1 MSKAELAPHP
11 KEQEKPQEACGI
23 TAIFSKKGLPIA
35 EKLADMQERLQHR
48 GQDSAG
54 LSTWDGRGTVR
65 THRALG
71 HVTEV
76 FPPGFDFKSVGLSG
90 DRGIGHNRY
99 GTSGE
104 AAKDD
109 VSGAQPMIAEW
120 NGRMVA
126 IAYNGNL
133 PESEREKLK
142 RRIPPDLNGGPDFDT
157 ADIARAIV
165 SAPGY
170 RWEEKIKNGLD
181 GVLLAY
187 ALTILTDTGEVFGLR
202 GPTGHWPLWVG
213 ENDSLVVF
221 ASETRVDKNLNL
233 RWREVMPGEL
243 VRATVFGVES
253 TRVSSPKRLSRCSLH
268 DMYGAKP
275 DSIMTYRGGEPIT
288 YGNFREHAGR
298 ILAREHPIDADLY
311 LGIPNTGLPI
321 ADGYTKEL
329 GKVATPGI
337 VIKRSDLRAFIGKND
352 EEIRDIVNR
361 NLAIKAENLERL
373 KGERVVTLDD
383 SLIRGRSAG
392 GDSLNGE
399 EEEHPI
405 KRAKGYNC
413 FLREAGATAV
423 HNLFVLPS
431 FVKGCD
437 MGYYIR
443 KDQLVALVRRD
454 DGTYEVLNEEAIAT
468 RIGADSVRFLSPKG
482 LQETYKWAFG
492 KENIACMHCMGAP
505 HPLDLIAGEDNGSVR
520 TPISI
525 YPSSRT

>member
-1 MSKAELAPHP
+1 MSKAELVPNSQ
-11 KEQEKPQEACGI
+11 EQEKPQEACGI

-35 EKLADMQERLQHR
+35 KGLAGIQEKLQHR

-54 LSTWDGRGTVR
+54 LATWDGLQEMIRI
-65 THRALG
+65 HRALG

-76 FPPGFDFKSVGLSG
+76 FPPGFDFMLAGLSG

-104 AAKDD
+104 KEKDD
-109 VSGAQPMIAEW
+109 VSGAQPMVAEW

-142 RRIPPDLNGGPDFDT
+142 RRIPSGLNDGPDFDT

-170 RWEEKIKNGLD
+170 SWEEKIRNGLD

-213 ENDSLVVF
+213 ENDDLIVF

-233 RWREVMPGEL
+233 KWREVIPGEL
-243 VRATVFGVES
+243 VKATVFGVES
-253 TRVSSPKRLSRCSLH
+253 TRMFPPKRLFRCSLH

-275 DSIMTYRGGEPIT
+275 DSIMTFRDGEPIT
-288 YGNFREHAGR
+288 YGDFREHAGR
-298 ILAREHPIDADLY
+298 ILAREHPVDADLY

-321 ADGYTKEL
+321 ADGYARAL
-329 GKVATPGI
+329 GKEATPDI
-337 VIKRSDLRAFIGKND
+337 IIKRSDLRAFIGRTP
-352 EEIRDIVNR
+352 EEISAILNW
-361 NLAIKAENLERL
+361 NLAIRTENLERL
-373 KGERVVTLDD
+373 EGKRVVTLDD
-383 SLIRGRSAG
+383 SLIRGKSAG
-392 GDSLNGE
+392 GDPLNG

-413 FLREAGATAV
+413 LFREAGATAV
-423 HNLFVLPS
+423 HNLFVLPR
-431 FVKGCD
+431 FVNGCD

-443 KDQLVALVRRD
+443 KNQLVALVRRE
-454 DGTYEVLNEEAIAT
+454 DGTYEVLDEKAIAA
-468 RIGADSVRFLSPKG
+468 RIGADSVSFLSPEG

-492 KENIACMHCMGAP
+492 EENIACMHCMGAP
-505 HPLDLIAGEDNGSVR
+505 HPLDLSANEESGSIV
-520 TPISI
+520 PALI
-525 YPSSRT
+525 YSSLGI